1 MDYVFNQQY
10 FRELT
15 LSGADVLSFSFH
27 SAISEPSNLQQV
39 NAFYQTEDTTVTR
52 GFVVL

>member
-15 LSGADVLSFSFH
+15 LSGADLSFLFH